1 LTNFIN
7 IRTPGSVVWNDS
19 RINFPGLTFLIR
31 VVIVWFWTVYLTCA
45 IGLRTVAADEGLLL
59 LQSTT
64 STVNSGLL
72 DAILPRFTEKTG
84 INVRVV
90 ASGTGQALRNAQNG
104 DADLVLVHAKR
115 DEEKF
120 VAEGYGLARFD
131 LMYNDFVV
139 VGPPGDPAGV
149 RQTQSAI
156 QALSKIAAAG
166 VHFVSRGDESG
177 THKKEMHLWEL
188 TDRNLS
194 KVIRRP
200 WYLESGAGMG
210 ATLNIAINKQA
221 YTLSD
226 RGTWIRFGNKGDFEI
241 LFEGGEELFNPYGL
255 ILVNPK
261 MHPHVNVVDG
271 QTLIDWFVGE
281 EGQRSINS
289 YRIDG
294 NQLFFA
300 NAK

>member
-1 LTNFIN
+1 MNFLSLSLF
-7 IRTPGSVVWNDS
+7 IRPILVWL
-19 RINFPGLTFLIR
+19 GA
-31 VVIVWFWTVYLTCA
+31 VYLTFA
-45 IGLRTVAADEGLLL
+45 IGLGAVASDAGPLL

-72 DAILPRFTEKTG
+72 DAILPRFTAQTG
-84 INVRVV
+84 IIVRVI

-120 VAEGYGLARFD
+120 VDEGYGLVRFD

-139 VGPPGDPAGV
+139 VGPPDDPAGV
-149 RQTQSAI
+149 RKAQSAA

-166 VHFVSRGDESG
+166 IYFVSRGDQSG
-177 THKKEMHLWEL
+177 THKKEIHLWEL
-188 TDRNLS
+188 TNQDLS
-194 KVIRRP
+194 QVTRRP
-200 WYLESGAGMG
+200 WYLESGSGMG

-226 RGTWIRFGNKGDFEI
+226 RGTWIRFGNKSDFEI
-241 LFEGGEELFNPYGL
+241 LFQGGEELFNPYGL

-261 MHPHVNVVDG
+261 IHPHVNVIDG
-271 QTLIDWFVGE
+271 QALIDWLIGK
-281 EGQRSINS
+281 EGQRWINS
-289 YRIDG
+289 YRING

>member
-1 LTNFIN
+1 MNVL
-7 IRTPGSVVWNDS
+7 
-19 RINFPGLTFLIR
+19 GLTFLAR
-31 VVIVWFWTVYLTCA
+31 TALVSFWAVSLSFA
-45 IGLRTVAADEGLLL
+45 MGLGLVTANEGYLL

-72 DAILPRFTEKTG
+72 DAILPRFTKQTG

-120 VAEGYGLARFD
+120 VAEGYGLVRFD

-149 RQTQSAI
+149 RKAQSAAE
-156 QALSKIAAAG
+156 ALSRIAAAG
-166 VHFVSRGDESG
+166 VNFVSRGDESG

-188 TDRNLS
+188 TDQDLT
-194 KVIRRP
+194 KAIQRP

-226 RGTWIRFGNKGDFEI
+226 RGTWIRFGNKHDFEL

-255 ILVNPK
+255 ILVNPEK
-261 MHPHVNVVDG
+261 HPHVNVVDG
-271 QTLIDWFVGE
+271 QALINWLVGE
-281 EGQRSINS
+281 KGQRWINS
-289 YRIDG
+289 YRING
-294 NQLFFA
+294 NQLFFG

>member
-1 LTNFIN
+1 MNFL
-7 IRTPGSVVWNDS
+7 D
-19 RINFPGLTFLIR
+19 LTFLIR
-31 VVIVWFWTVYLTCA
+31 RVMVWFWTVYLTFA
-45 IGLRTVAADEGLLL
+45 ISLGTVTADEGLLL

-72 DAILPRFTEKTG
+72 DAILPRFTKQTG

-104 DADLVLVHAKR
+104 DADLVLVHATR

-139 VGPPGDPAGV
+139 VGPPHDPAGV
-149 RQTQSAI
+149 RQTQSAT

-166 VHFVSRGDESG
+166 VYFVSRGDESG
-177 THKKEMHLWEL
+177 THKKEIYLWEL
-188 TDRNLS
+188 TDRDLNE
-194 KVIRRP
+194 VIRRP

-226 RGTWIRFGNKGDFEI
+226 RGTWIRFGNKGDFDI
-241 LFEGGEELFNPYGL
+241 LYEGGKELFNPYGL

-261 MHPHVNVVDG
+261 KHPHVNVVDG
-271 QTLIDWFVGE
+271 QTLIDWLVGE
-281 EGQRSINS
+281 EGQRWINS
-289 YRIDG
+289 YRING

>member
-1 LTNFIN
+1 MNFL
-7 IRTPGSVVWNDS
+7 
-19 RINFPGLTFLIR
+19 GLRFLIR
-31 VVIVWFWTVYLTCA
+31 PVVVWFWTVYLTFA
-45 IGLRTVAADEGLLL
+45 IGLGTVTADAGLLL

-72 DAILPRFTEKTG
+72 DAILPRFTEQTG

-90 ASGTGQALRNAQNG
+90 ASGTGQALRNAKNG

-120 VAEGYGLARFD
+120 VAEGYGLTRFD

-139 VGPPGDPAGV
+139 VGPPDDPAGV
-149 RQTQSAI
+149 RQTQSAT

-166 VHFVSRGDESG
+166 VYFVSRGDESG
-177 THKKEMHLWEL
+177 THKKEIHLWEL
-188 TDRNLS
+188 TDRDLS
-194 KVIRRP
+194 EVIRRP

-261 MHPHVNVVDG
+261 KHPHVNVVDG
-271 QTLIDWFVGE
+271 QTLIDWLVGE
-281 EGQRSINS
+281 EGQRRINS
-289 YRIDG
+289 YLING